1 MVAPSITVPFMQE
14 SLSRKDLGSYYTPP
28 HVVRTLVSWATE
40 GDLGGSV
47 LDPSCGDGRFLEGLE
62 HALGVDVDPTA
73 AAEASRRTNAQIVT
87 GDFFAWA
94 PRTTRRFAAAV
105 GNPPFIRYQRFTGRA
120 RQRALE
126 YCASQGVKLSGL
138 CSSWAP
144 FVVGASRLLEPGGR
158 LAFVVPAE
166 IGHAVYARDVVR
178 YLLRSFERV
187 EVIAVREKLFPD
199 LSEDCWLLRAS
210 GFGGHANAIHFA
222 RLDSLGA
229 GQGPWSFEPVSEDD
243 LNRWDFRLRAFLVP
257 SSIRDAYLDI
267 AVHAAASRLGNVA
280 RVGIGYVTGANDFFH
295 LRPSAATALGIPEEV
310 LRVSVRSNRDLV
322 VDDVDEDVVDSW
334 IAADR
339 PVLLLDLAG
348 VTELPQSVTAYLES
362 AAGQAAIRTYKCRN
376 RQPWFAVPDVRTPHA
391 FLSIMSG
398 QGPRLVG
405 NSAGVTCTNSVHAVH
420 FLDEADAMRYVSNW
434 RNELTTL
441 SCELEGHA
449 LGGGVLKI
457 EPAEARRVLLAPELD
472 LSEEQKELL
481 RSGTRELR
489 RWRHIRA
496 A

>member
-1 MVAPSITVPFMQE
+1 MNAEIIT
-14 SLSRKDLGSYYTPP
+14 
-28 HVVRTLVSWATE
+28 A
-40 GDLGGSV
+40 
-47 LDPSCGDGRFLEGLE
+47 
-62 HALGVDVDPTA
+62 
-73 AAEASRRTNAQIVT
+73 
-87 GDFFAWA
+87 DFFAWA
-94 PRTTRRFAAAV
+94 PDADRRFAAAV
-105 GNPPFIRYQRFTGRA
+105 GNPPFIRYQRFSGRA

-126 YCASQGVKLSGL
+126 FCAAQGVKLSGL

-144 FVVGASRLLEPGGR
+144 FVVGASCLLKHGGR

-178 YLLRSFERV
+178 YLLRSFRRI

-210 GFGGHANAIHFA
+210 GFGGCSDAIHFV
-222 RLDSLGA
+222 RLDSLRA
-229 GQGPWSFEPVSEDD
+229 EESSWAFEPVSVDE
-243 LNRWDFRLRAFLVP
+243 LGRWGFRLRALLVP
-257 SSIRDAYLDI
+257 SSIRAAYLDI

-280 RVGIGYVTGANDFFH
+280 RIGIGYVTGANKFFH
-295 LRPSAATALGIPEEV
+295 LRPSAAAALGIPKEV

-322 VDDVDEDVVDSW
+322 VDDVGDDVVRSW
-334 IAADR
+334 VNEDR
-339 PVLLLDLAG
+339 PVFLLNLAK
-348 VTELPQSVTAYLES
+348 VPEVPPSVEAYLGSE
-362 AAGQAAIRTYKCRN
+362 AGQAASRTYKCRN

-398 QGPRLVG
+398 RGPRLVG

-420 FLDEADAMRYVSNW
+420 FLNEADVTRYVATW
-434 RNELTTL
+434 RNALTAL

-457 EPAEARRVLLAPELD
+457 EPAEARRVFLAPDID
-472 LSEEQKELL
+472 LSEEQEKLL

-489 RWRHIRA
+489 RWRHYRA

>member
-1 MVAPSITVPFMQE
+1 MRE
-14 SLSRKDLGSYYTPP
+14 SPSRKDLGSYYTPP
-28 HVVRTLVSWATE
+28 AVVRTLVSWATRR
-40 GDLGGSV
+40 GLSGSV
-47 LDPSCGDGRFLEGLE
+47 LDPSCGDGRFLAGLE
-62 HALGVDVDPTA
+62 DAVGVDVDPVA
-73 AAEASRRTNAQIVT
+73 AAKASRRVDGEIVT
-87 GDFFAWA
+87 ADFFEWA
-94 PRTTRRFAAAV
+94 PKANRRFAAVV
-105 GNPPFIRYQRFTGRA
+105 GNPPFIRYQRFSGQA
-120 RQRALE
+120 RRRALD
-126 YCASQGVKLSGL
+126 YCAAEGVQLSGL

-144 FVVGASRLLEPGGR
+144 FVVGASCLLERGGC

-210 GFGGHANAIHFA
+210 GFGGCADSIHFV
-222 RLDSLGA
+222 RLDALEADEGA
-229 GQGPWSFEPVSEDD
+229 WAFESVSVDELD
-243 LNRWDFRLRAFLVP
+243 RWGFRLRALLVP
-257 SSIRDAYLDI
+257 SSIRAAYLDI
-267 AVHAAASRLGNVA
+267 AVHTEASRLGNLA
-280 RVGIGYVTGANDFFH
+280 RIGIGYVTGANDFFH
-295 LRPSAATALGIPEEV
+295 LRPSMANALGIPQEL
-310 LRVSVRSNRDLV
+310 LRVSVRSNRDLAV
-322 VDDVDEDVVDSW
+322 DSVDDDVVRMW
-334 IAADR
+334 LAQDR
-339 PVLLLDLAG
+339 PVLLLNLAG
-348 VTELPQSVTAYLES
+348 KTDLPPSVKDYLAS
-362 AAGQAAIRTYKCRN
+362 DAGQAASRSYKCRN

-405 NSAGVTCTNSVHAVH
+405 NTAGVTCTNSVHAVH
-420 FLDEADAMRYVSNW
+420 FLDQVDAMRYVSNW
-434 RNELTTL
+434 SNELTTL

-457 EPAEARRVLLAPELD
+457 EPAEARRVLMALDLD

-489 RWRHIRA
+489 RWRHFRA

>member
-1 MVAPSITVPFMQE
+1 MSE
-14 SLSRKDLGSYYTPP
+14 SPSRKELGSYYTPRA
-28 HVVRTLVSWATE
+28 VVRTLVSWAMR
-40 GDLGGSV
+40 GDPSGSV
-47 LDPSCGDGRFLEGLE
+47 LDPSCGDGRFLSGLKD
-62 HALGVDVDPTA
+62 AVGVDVDPVA
-73 AAEASRRTNAQIVT
+73 AAEAAQRVNAEIIT
-87 GDFFAWA
+87 ADFFEWA
-94 PRTTRRFAAAV
+94 SDTNRLFSAAV
-105 GNPPFIRYQRFTGRA
+105 GNPPFIRYQRFSGQA
-120 RQRALE
+120 RKRALE
-126 YCASQGVKLSGL
+126 FCAEGVKLSGL

-144 FVVGASRLLEPGGR
+144 FVVGASRLLKRGGR

-210 GFGGHANAIHFA
+210 GFGRCSQAIHFV
-222 RLDSLGA
+222 RLDSLRA
-229 GQGPWSFEPVSEDD
+229 EEDPLTFEPVSVDELD
-243 LNRWDFRLRAFLVP
+243 RWGFRLRALLVP
-257 SSIRDAYLDI
+257 SSIRAAYLKF

-295 LRPSAATALGIPEEV
+295 LRPSAAAALGIPEEL
-310 LRVSVRSNRDLV
+310 LRVAVRSNRDLI
-322 VDDVDEDVVDSW
+322 VDDVTEDVVKSW
-334 IAADR
+334 LREDR
-339 PVLLLDLAG
+339 PVLLLNLAG
-348 VTELPQSVTAYLES
+348 ATDLPRPVTAYLES
-362 AAGQAAIRTYKCRN
+362 PSGQVARRAYKCRN
-376 RQPWFAVPDVRTPHA
+376 RHPWFAVPDVRTPHA

-420 FLDEADAMRYVSNW
+420 FLDEADAERFVGNW

-489 RWRHIRA
+489 RWRHFRA

>member
-1 MVAPSITVPFMQE
+1 
-14 SLSRKDLGSYYTPP
+14 
-28 HVVRTLVSWATE
+28 
-40 GDLGGSV
+40 
-47 LDPSCGDGRFLEGLE
+47 
-62 HALGVDVDPTA
+62 
-73 AAEASRRTNAQIVT
+73 
-87 GDFFAWA
+87 
-94 PRTTRRFAAAV
+94 
-105 GNPPFIRYQRFTGRA
+105 
-120 RQRALE
+120 
-126 YCASQGVKLSGL
+126 
-138 CSSWAP
+138 
-144 FVVGASRLLEPGGR
+144 
-158 LAFVVPAE
+158 
-166 IGHAVYARDVVR
+166 VYARDVVR
-178 YLLRSFERV
+178 YLLGSFERV

-210 GFGGHANAIHFA
+210 GFGGHSNAIHFV

-229 GQGPWSFEPVSEDD
+229 EQGQWSFEQVSEED

-257 SSIRDAYLDI
+257 SSIRAAYLDI

-280 RVGIGYVTGANDFFH
+280 RVGIGYVTGANEFFH
-295 LRPSAATALGIPEEV
+295 LRPSAAVALGIPEGV

-348 VTELPQSVTAYLES
+348 VTELPQSVTAHLES
-362 AAGQAAIRTYKCRN
+362 AAGQAASRTYKCRN

>member
-1 MVAPSITVPFMQE
+1 MVAPSTTVPFMQE

-28 HVVRTLVSWATE
+28 HVVRTL
-40 GDLGGSV
+40 
-47 LDPSCGDGRFLEGLE
+47 
-62 HALGVDVDPTA
+62 
-73 AAEASRRTNAQIVT
+73 
-87 GDFFAWA
+87 
-94 PRTTRRFAAAV
+94 AAAV

-210 GFGGHANAIHFA
+210 GFGGHANVIHFA

-229 GQGPWSFEPVSEDD
+229 GQGPWSF
-243 LNRWDFRLRAFLVP
+243 L
-257 SSIRDAYLDI
+257 
-267 AVHAAASRLGNVA
+267 
-280 RVGIGYVTGANDFFH
+280 
-295 LRPSAATALGIPEEV
+295 
-310 LRVSVRSNRDLV
+310 
-322 VDDVDEDVVDSW
+322 DDVDEDVVGSW

-348 VTELPQSVTAYLES
+348 VTELPQSVTAYLGS

-376 RQPWFAVPDVRTPHA
+376 RKPWFAVPDVRTPHA
-391 FLSIMSG
+391 FLTIMSG
-398 QGPRLVG
+398 QGPRLVR

>member
-1 MVAPSITVPFMQE
+1 MRE

-28 HVVRTLVSWATE
+28 AVVQTLVSWATQ
-40 GDLGGSV
+40 GDLSGRV
-47 LDPSCGDGRFLEGLE
+47 LDPSCGDGRFLAGLDE
-62 HALGVDVDPTA
+62 SVGVDIDPDA
-73 AAEASRRTNAQIVT
+73 VAVASRCVNADIINA
-87 GDFFAWA
+87 DFFRWA
-94 PRTTRRFAAAV
+94 PGTKRRFAATV
-105 GNPPFIRYQRFTGRA
+105 GNPPFIRYQRFSGRA
-120 RQRALE
+120 RQRALD
-126 YCASQGVKLSGL
+126 YCSDQGVKLSGL

-166 IGHAVYARDVVR
+166 IGHAVYAREVVR

-210 GFGGHANAIHFA
+210 GFGGRSNAVHFV
-222 RLDSLGA
+222 RLDSLRTEESSWA
-229 GQGPWSFEPVSEDD
+229 FEPVSVGELD
-243 LNRWDFRLRAFLVP
+243 RWRFRLRALLVP
-257 SSIRDAYLDI
+257 PSIRAAYLDI
-267 AVHAAASRLGNVA
+267 AVHEAVSRLGNVA
-280 RVGIGYVTGANDFFH
+280 RIGIGYVTGANDFFH
-295 LRPSAATALGIPEEV
+295 LRPSDAAALGIPGEV
-310 LRVSVRSNRDLV
+310 LRVAVRSNRDLV
-322 VDDVDEDVVDSW
+322 VDDVDEDVVGSW
-334 IAADR
+334 IADDR

-348 VTELPQSVTAYLES
+348 KTELPRSVEAYLES
-362 AAGQAAIRTYKCRN
+362 EAARVASQTYKCRN
-376 RQPWFAVPDVRTPHA
+376 REPWYAVPDVRTPHA

-398 QGPRLVG
+398 RGPRLVG

-420 FLDEADAMRYVSNW
+420 FLDQTDARRYVSNW
-434 RNELTTL
+434 RSELTTL

-457 EPAEARRVLLAPELD
+457 EPSEARRVLLAPGLD

-481 RSGTRELR
+481 RVGTRELR
-489 RWRHIRA
+489 RWRHFRA

>member
-1 MVAPSITVPFMQE
+1 MSEP
-14 SLSRKDLGSYYTPP
+14 LNRKDLGSYYTPP
-28 HVVRTLVSWATE
+28 EVVRTLVSWATE
-40 GDLGGSV
+40 GDLQGPI
-47 LDPSCGDGRFLEGLE
+47 LDPSCGDGRFLAGLKN
-62 HALGVDVDPTA
+62 AVGVDIDPVA
-73 AAEASRRTNAQIVT
+73 AAEASRRIEAKVVAA
-87 GDFFAWA
+87 DFFAWA
-94 PRTTRRFAAAV
+94 ADTDRRFAAAV

-120 RQRALE
+120 RRRALE
-126 YCASQGVKLSGL
+126 YCAGHGVKLSGL

-144 FVVGASRLLEPGGR
+144 FVVGASRLLKPGGR

-178 YLLRSFERV
+178 YLLEAFARV

-210 GFGGHANAIHFA
+210 GFGGRSELIHFA
-222 RLDSLGA
+222 RLDSLRDDDG
-229 GQGPWSFEPVSEDD
+229 GWEFEPVPVEE
-243 LNRWDFRLRAFLVP
+243 LERWGFRLRALLVP
-257 SSIRDAYLDI
+257 SSIRTAYQEL
-267 AVHAAASRLGNVA
+267 AVGSAACRLGSVA

-295 LRPSAATALGIPEEV
+295 LRPSVATALGIPSDV
-310 LRVSVRSNRDLV
+310 LRVSIRSNRDLV
-322 VDDVDEDVVDSW
+322 MDDVDEDVVGSW
-334 IAADR
+334 IAEDR

-348 VTELPQSVTAYLES
+348 VAAVPRSVEAYLES
-362 AAGQAAIRTYKCRN
+362 AAGTEARRTYKCRN
-376 RQPWFAVPDVRTPHA
+376 REPWFAVPDVRTPHA

-398 QGPRLVG
+398 RGPRLVG
-405 NSAGVTCTNSVHAVH
+405 NSAGVTCSNSVHAVE
-420 FLDEADAMRYVSNW
+420 FLNGADPMRYVRSW

-457 EPAEARRVLLAPELD
+457 EPAEARQVLLAPEFD
-472 LSEEQKELL
+472 LSDEQKELL

-489 RWRHIRA
+489 RWRHYRA